1 MTPRFLI
8 VYLFFAS
15 VSLFS
20 RPIETFYGIVE
31 VEEPVLLEL
40 IDSPTF
46 QRLKK
51 VHQYGV
57 SYYTT
62 HREEFTRYSHSLGVF
77 HLLRNSNR
85 SLEEQIAGLLHD
97 VSHTV
102 FSHVGDWVFNREYK
116 EIDYQNSI
124 HEEFLEKS
132 GLSTIL
138 RKHKINPK
146 NILPL
151 ENLAPA
157 LEQKRP
163 NASADRIDYSI
174 QGAYHQNFITKKE
187 AIELF
192 KDCNYIKDKWV
203 SSKPNLMAKIV
214 LFTLFMTED
223 CFASPTNHLASRW
236 LADAVIKGIEIG
248 LITKDEFLY
257 GTDETVW
264 SKLTSSKDKF
274 IQERMQMVI
283 DTENFYILVDPKEAD
298 FSLTT
303 KFWGFDPWI
312 SDGEKIVR
320 LTSLNKKLE
329 QEYHAVKD
337 RMARGFSIKL
347 LTQEKATSKSS

>member
-1 MTPRFLI
+1 MIFRFLI
-8 VYLFFAS
+8 ISFFFLS
-15 VSLFS
+15 TSLVG

-40 IDSPTF
+40 IDSPAF

-77 HLLRNSNR
+77 HLLRNNNR

-102 FSHVGDWVFNREYK
+102 FSHVGDWVFNKEHK

-124 HEEFLEKS
+124 HEEFLEKT

-163 NASADRIDYSI
+163 NASADRLDYSI

-187 AIELF
+187 ALELF
-192 KDCNYIKDKWV
+192 KDCKFINDKWI
-203 SSKPNLMAKIV
+203 SSKPDLMAKIV
-214 LFTLFMTED
+214 SFTLFMTED
-223 CFASPTNHLASRW
+223 CFASPTNHLSSRW
-236 LADAVIKGIEIG
+236 LADAIIKAIEIG
-248 LITKDEFLY
+248 VITKDEFLY
-257 GTDETVW
+257 GTDEALW
-264 SKLTSSKDKF
+264 SKLTSSREKF

-283 DTENFYILVDPKEAD
+283 DTENLYILVDPKDSD
-298 FSLTT
+298 FTLVT

-312 SDGEKIVR
+312 SEGGKIVR

-329 QEYHAVKD
+329 EEYHAVKD